1 MGSGSSSSSAFER
14 LEATITGRVQAVG
27 FRVFVA
33 SRAAT
38 LGLTGWVRNGSDGS
52 VECVAEGRRADLET
66 LLAALELGPAGAR
79 VDSVSR
85 IWTAATGSFDRF
97 SIASGW
103 TSGD

>member
-1 MGSGSSSSSAFER
+1 VDPGSSTGSAFER
-14 LEATITGRVQAVG
+14 LEATVTGRVQAVG

-52 VECVAEGRRADLET
+52 VECVAEGRRADLEM
-66 LLAALELGPAGAR
+66 LLAALELGPSGAR
-79 VDSVSR
+79 VDAVSR
-85 IWTAATGSFDRF
+85 AWTVATGSFDRF

>member
-1 MGSGSSSSSAFER
+1 VDSSSPYER
-14 LEATITGRVQAVG
+14 LDATVTGRVQAVG

-33 SRAAT
+33 SRAAA

-52 VECVAEGRRADLET
+52 VECVAEGRRPDLET

-79 VDSVSR
+79 VESVSR
-85 IWTAATGSFDRF
+85 TWTTATGSFDRF

>member
-38 LGLTGWVRNGSDGS
+38 LSLTGWVRNGSDGS

>member
-1 MGSGSSSSSAFER
+1 MEADSRLER
-14 LEATITGRVQAVG
+14 LEATVIGRVQAVG

-33 SRAAT
+33 SRASA

-66 LLAALELGPAGAR
+66 LLAVLQLGPAGAR
-79 VDSVSR
+79 VESVSR
-85 IWTAATGSFDRF
+85 SWSAASGAFDRF